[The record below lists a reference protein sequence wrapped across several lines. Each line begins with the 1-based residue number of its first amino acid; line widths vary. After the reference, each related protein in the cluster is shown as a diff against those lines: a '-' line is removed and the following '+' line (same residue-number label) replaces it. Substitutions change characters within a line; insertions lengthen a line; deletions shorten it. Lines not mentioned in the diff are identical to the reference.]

1 MAKSAPVATA
11 AKGKVPKGAAKK
23 RNVAVEPE
31 APAADVDSDED
42 MHEGEDEAGISQK
55 GLDRLMRALG
65 PEGLDDADVAALKQL
80 VEARGEGEAEE
91 EDQEGDEDGGEDEEE
106 AEDEDAEET
115 EEPVGDEEAEDEEEE
130 EEPAEEAHED
140 EGDDEEDAEEDLEGE
155 GAEEDEDEDED
166 AEDAEDASKRGAK
179 HGADAP
185 KDSLAASILRSG
197 LVQPEED
204 EEDEEEDEEDEDE
217 DDEGEEIP
225 VEDMPE
231 HMDLP
236 EEARALRH
244 NRLRINRTDAL
255 SRIYDELRLDGPS
268 ASKGSTM
275 PWIETMSV
283 TYGKRIADEVPDAQ
297 NDLDRELAFYRQ
309 SLDAAV
315 RGRELVLAAKVPFS
329 RPADYFAEMVKTD
342 EHMERVR
349 QRLLDESASI
359 KASEEAKRQR
369 ELKKYGKK
377 IQTEKL
383 LDRQKSKRD
392 LEQRVESL
400 KRKRQGGLVGDDEFD
415 VQLEEA
421 IADKPRE
428 RRPKPKMSRTSRDQ
442 KFGFGGK
449 KRWNKSNTA
458 ESTDDFGGARKGKGA
473 ARGKARKPQR
483 PGKNKRAKLRG

>member
-11 AKGKVPKGAAKK
+11 AKGKVPKGAAKT
-23 RNVAVEPE
+23 RNAAVAPD

-80 VEARGEGEAEE
+80 AEARGEGEAEE
-91 EDQEGDEDGGEDEEE
+91 EDQEGEEGED
-106 AEDEDAEET
+106 
-115 EEPVGDEEAEDEEEE
+115 DEEAEEPVEDEEAEAEEEE
-130 EEPAEEAHED
+130 GEPTGGAD
-140 EGDDEEDAEEDLEGE
+140 EDEEDEDEVEEEDDDGDAEGE
-155 GAEEDEDEDED
+155 GEDEDEDEG
-166 AEDAEDASKRGAK
+166 AEDAEDATGRGGK
-179 HGADAP
+179 QGADAP

-197 LVQPEED
+197 LVQPGSD
-204 EEDEEEDEEDEDE
+204 EEEEEDEEDEDE
-217 DDEGEEIP
+217 DEEEDEGEGIP

-231 HMDLP
+231 HVDLP

-244 NRLRINRTDAL
+244 NRLRINRSDAL

-415 VQLEEA
+415 VQLEDA

-458 ESTDDFGGARKGKGA
+458 ESTDDFGGARKGKGV

>member
-23 RNVAVEPE
+23 RDVAVEPE

-217 DDEGEEIP
+217 EDEDEEDEGEEIP

-349 QRLLDESASI
+349 QRLLDE
-359 KASEEAKRQR
+359 
-369 ELKKYGKK
+369 L
-377 IQTEKL
+377 
-383 LDRQKSKRD
+383 
-392 LEQRVESL
+392 SL
-400 KRKRQGGLVGDDEFD
+400 
-415 VQLEEA
+415 
-421 IADKPRE
+421 IHI
-428 RRPKPKMSRTSRDQ
+428 
-442 KFGFGGK
+442 
-449 KRWNKSNTA
+449 
-458 ESTDDFGGARKGKGA
+458 
-473 ARGKARKPQR
+473 
-483 PGKNKRAKLRG
+483 

>member
-1 MAKSAPVATA
+1 M
-11 AKGKVPKGAAKK
+11 
-23 RNVAVEPE
+23 
-31 APAADVDSDED
+31 
-42 MHEGEDEAGISQK
+42 
-55 GLDRLMRALG
+55 
-65 PEGLDDADVAALKQL
+65 
-80 VEARGEGEAEE
+80 
-91 EDQEGDEDGGEDEEE
+91 
-106 AEDEDAEET
+106 
-115 EEPVGDEEAEDEEEE
+115 
-130 EEPAEEAHED
+130 
-140 EGDDEEDAEEDLEGE
+140 
-155 GAEEDEDEDED
+155 
-166 AEDAEDASKRGAK
+166 
-179 HGADAP
+179 
-185 KDSLAASILRSG
+185 RSG
-197 LVQPEED
+197 LVQPEEDEDD

-268 ASKGSTM
+268 APKGSTM